1 MSGSL
6 ETVSLPEL
14 FRLIDLS
21 TKTGRLTVQPLVDEN
36 TPCAIR
42 VGKARPR
49 DVALPKEIGS
59 AAAQKTIA
67 LCYIWFEK
75 GRLVAITDDANRQR
89 LIDLIENRGWL
100 GRRVIEK
107 LADLCPAEY
116 PFGLY
121 LKTMGVLKAEQLQLL
136 FQMNLHQ
143 VYKLF
148 EVTSGW
154 FMFEVL
160 SSDKTTNN
168 LATPWL
174 EMTGNSMR
182 ATEVTLFALRLV
194 KNWTGFFD
202 KLPDLNSAL
211 RPLVRQVPFRLDT
224 QELELWQLAD
234 EITSLDEMAFKLKR
248 ASDSIQKTAFRLIIT
263 GLVEEV
269 FQDLPTNGMPA
280 QFLQPKPLSPA
291 VIAQEAASKTIGQSP
306 RYANANREKPVTIS
320 ANPDSNFGKSP
331 DTSGSIIKN
340 LISFLR
346 NNGNSSRI
354 EIINSFPL

>member
-6 ETVSLPEL
+6 ETFSLPEL

-36 TPCAIR
+36 I
-42 VGKARPR
+42 PR
-49 DVALPKEIGS
+49 A
-59 AAAQKTIA
+59 IA
-67 LCYIWFEK
+67 LCHIWFEN
-75 GRLVAITDDANRQR
+75 GRLVAITDDAHRQR
-89 LIDLIENRGWL
+89 LMNLIENRGWL
-100 GRRVIEK
+100 SRRVIEK

-160 SSDKTTNN
+160 SSGKTTNN

-182 ATEVTLFALRLV
+182 ATEVALFALRLV
-194 KNWTGFFD
+194 RNWNVFFD
-202 KLPDLNSAL
+202 KLPDLSSAL

-234 EITSLDEMAFKLKR
+234 EITSLDDMAFKLKR
-248 ASDSIQKTAFRLIIT
+248 SSDSIQKTAFRLIAT

-280 QFLQPKPLSPA
+280 QFLQPEPSTRPVA
-291 VIAQEAASKTIGQSP
+291 IAQEATIKPS
-306 RYANANREKPVTIS
+306 AEREKPVKIGPS
-320 ANPDSNFGKSP
+320 LDSEFDKSSQ
-331 DTSGSIIKN
+331 TNGSLLKN
-340 LISFLR
+340 LVSFLR
-346 NNGNSSRI
+346 SKW
-354 EIINSFPL
+354 

>member
-1 MSGSL
+1 MGMSGSL
-6 ETVSLPEL
+6 ETFSLPEL

-21 TKTGRLTVQPLVDEN
+21 AKTGRLTVQPLVDEN
-36 TPCAIR
+36 
-42 VGKARPR
+42 KPR
-49 DVALPKEIGS
+49 A
-59 AAAQKTIA
+59 IA

-75 GRLVAITDDANRQR
+75 GRLVAITDDANRQG
-89 LIDLIENRGWL
+89 LMNLIENRGWL
-100 GRRVIEK
+100 SRRVIEK
-107 LADLCPAEY
+107 LADLCPVEY

-160 SSDKTTNN
+160 SSGKNSNN

-182 ATEVTLFALRLV
+182 ATEVTLFALRLLR
-194 KNWTGFFD
+194 NWTSFFD
-202 KLPDLNSAL
+202 RLPDLNSAL

-248 ASDSIQKTAFRLIIT
+248 PLDSVQKTAFRLINT
-263 GLVEEV
+263 GLVEEI
-269 FQDLPTNGMPA
+269 FQDLPSNGMPA
-280 QFLQPKPLSPA
+280 QFLQAEPLTSPA
-291 VIAQEAASKTIGQSP
+291 AIAQETAPKPNEQNLRDT
-306 RYANANREKPVTIS
+306 NAEREKSVKIS
-320 ANPDSNFGKSP
+320 VSPDSNLDKSP
-331 DTSGSIIKN
+331 DISGSLIKN
-340 LISFLR
+340 LVSFLR
-346 NNGNSSRI
+346 SKW
-354 EIINSFPL
+354 